1 MSNRII
7 PVDQSML
14 GKVNGK
20 SGKTSTTEVA
30 GAPAQLPPK
39 PVQSEVSGSDTV
51 ELTGSGKLL
60 AQAEETLATIPA
72 IDSAKVALV
81 RQAIESGDYVID
93 ADKITDALLRSDLE
107 LSK

>member
-7 PVDQSML
+7 PVDQGML

-20 SGKTSTTEVA
+20 PGKTATTQVA
-30 GAPAQLPPK
+30 GAAVQAPPK
-39 PVQSEVSGSDTV
+39 PAPQEVPANDTV

-60 AQAEETLATIPA
+60 AEAEATLSTIPT

>member
-7 PVDQSML
+7 PVDQGML

-20 SGKTSTTEVA
+20 SGKSSTTEVA
-30 GAPAQLPPK
+30 GASVQSPPK
-39 PVQSEVSGSDTV
+39 PAQPEVASSDTV

-60 AQAEETLATIPA
+60 AQAEETLTKLPTV
-72 IDSAKVALV
+72 DSAKVALV

>member
-39 PVQSEVSGSDTV
+39 PAQQELAATDTV

-60 AQAEETLATIPA
+60 AQAEDMLAAIPA
-72 IDSAKVALV
+72 VDSAKVALV

>member
-20 SGKTSTTEVA
+20 SGKSSTTEVA
-30 GAPAQLPPK
+30 GAPAQSPPRTAQQDV
-39 PVQSEVSGSDTV
+39 PASDKV
-51 ELTGSGKLL
+51 ELTGSGRLL
-60 AQAEETLATIPA
+60 AQAEETLSTIPA
-72 IDSAKVALV
+72 VDTAKVELV

-93 ADKITDALLRSDLE
+93 AEKITDALLRSDLE

>member
-7 PVDQSML
+7 PVDQGML

-20 SGKTSTTEVA
+20 PGKTSTTEVA
-30 GAPAQLPPK
+30 SASGQSPPK
-39 PVQSEVSGSDTV
+39 PAQQGVPASETV

-60 AQAEETLATIPA
+60 AEAEEMLATIPTV
-72 IDSAKVALV
+72 DSAKVALV

>member
-7 PVDQSML
+7 PVDQGML

-20 SGKTSTTEVA
+20 AGKSSTSEVA
-30 GAPAQLPPK
+30 GTAAQSVQRPAQHGVPA
-39 PVQSEVSGSDTV
+39 GDTV

-60 AQAEETLATIPA
+60 AQAEETLSGIPTL
-72 IDSAKVALV
+72 DNAKVALV
-81 RQAIESGDYVID
+81 REAIENGDYVID